1 MSRTRPDPGRALGR
15 LVAAVGEYARLR
27 TRQALGATLKRV
39 TDEAAITLPADLR
52 QQIDRAVSGQGQA
65 TALLKW
71 ITLLAESR
79 KVLEADLEA
88 RGARLRESVRRS
100 GALIDGRILEK
111 ALAAVGEV
119 GSSLA
124 DLGAL
129 LDRRRAVTLVQ
140 AEIERREE
148 EIRLRWRKARET
160 AQTVIGQEAVQAAD
174 AGLASEDLLPVA
186 EALDEIDARS
196 SGEADAPDPL
206 SKARADLV
214 RALDASQDFLAP
226 RERDWVRRAL
236 SICPAGN
243 ASVGEAAL
251 SSWVS
256 TLGEIGRGL
265 ESLVAA
271 RQQTV
276 ARLEE
281 CLGDAGTPPVGAGY
295 ERLSL
300 LIEALGQKRCAAEAR
315 REMAGRQLLEAEYDL
330 SRAIWEDGAWASA
343 SALRE
348 GRQAFL
354 ECHRARELQDEETVL
369 SAGRRIA
376 GAAARVRTEASW
388 RRRWLLRHGK
398 AGQGER
404 EREAARL
411 GERLKAQLQK
421 AGDEEVESRCRETE
435 AGLRASLAAL
445 CARLGD
451 AGEGQDGPAGRARIA
466 LEYGEPT
473 DLDRVLHE
481 LRG

>member
-100 GALIDGRILEK
+100 GALIDGRILER

-214 RALDASQDFLAP
+214 KALDASQ
-226 RERDWVRRAL
+226 V
-236 SICPAGN
+236 SI
-243 ASVGEAAL
+243 SVF
-251 SSWVS
+251 
-256 TLGEIGRGL
+256 
-265 ESLVAA
+265 
-271 RQQTV
+271 
-276 ARLEE
+276 
-281 CLGDAGTPPVGAGY
+281 D
-295 ERLSL
+295 
-300 LIEALGQKRCAAEAR
+300 
-315 REMAGRQLLEAEYDL
+315 
-330 SRAIWEDGAWASA
+330 
-343 SALRE
+343 
-348 GRQAFL
+348 
-354 ECHRARELQDEETVL
+354 
-369 SAGRRIA
+369 
-376 GAAARVRTEASW
+376 
-388 RRRWLLRHGK
+388 
-398 AGQGER
+398 
-404 EREAARL
+404 
-411 GERLKAQLQK
+411 
-421 AGDEEVESRCRETE
+421 
-435 AGLRASLAAL
+435 
-445 CARLGD
+445 
-451 AGEGQDGPAGRARIA
+451 GRADPAATARA
-466 LEYGEPT
+466 AHSRPPSSSAHT
-473 DLDRVLHE
+473 TSR
-481 LRG
+481 